1 MPSLVQKDQNVK
13 RFTDRRTDDGQ
24 QAIRNFSSGEL
35 KPSFFRAVFSWDT
48 YIDGY
53 VFYCMLCVHIISLY
67 YHSNTL
73 LFSKFYRRLF
83 NTPYSFA
90 VEQNAIMY
98 IYMFPSDFM
107 TPREKKKKIC
117 NFYAFEI
124 MHILVLQLKA

>member
-53 VFYCMLCVHIISLY
+53 V
-67 YHSNTL
+67 L
-73 LFSKFYRRLF
+73 LLHAMRTYNFALL
-83 NTPYSFA
+83 SFKH
-90 VEQNAIMY
+90 VI
-98 IYMFPSDFM
+98 
-107 TPREKKKKIC
+107 
-117 NFYAFEI
+117 
-124 MHILVLQLKA
+124 V